1 MDNKLI
7 YNNKLFVI
15 LPAIATTML
24 LVSTLLSTSTFTIVS
39 TFAHQKKQI
48 KLFRM

>member
-15 LPAIATTML
+15 LPAIATTMF
-24 LVSTLLSTSTFTIVS
+24 LVATLLSTSTFTIVS
-39 TFAHQKKQI
+39 TFAQSEETNQT
-48 KLFRM
+48 M